1 MSRFFVGRPIVAMV
15 IAILMVI
22 VGAVALVGLPVAQY
36 PNIVPPQIQV
46 RTIYTGADAVT
57 VEQSVA
63 TPIEQQMSGVE
74 KLLYMQSTNANDGSL
89 VLQVTFDIDS
99 NIAIDQV
106 NTQNKVA
113 QAQPSLPA
121 DVASY
126 GLTFQQSTGL
136 PLLGISLY
144 SPKGSFDT
152 LFIGNYATINLTD
165 ALYRVPG
172 VGQVLN
178 WGTSDYAMRVWVKP
192 DKLAKL
198 GLTVPDLAAAIQA
211 QNNVNP
217 SGRLGAEPAPRGQQF
232 TYTVRAQGRLLTAEE
247 FGNIAVRLNP
257 DGSTVRLS
265 DVARI
270 ELGALT
276 YNQLGRY
283 NGKPALVFGVFQTP
297 GSNAIAVANGVRA
310 TMAELKKRFPADL
323 DYAISL
329 DTTAPVT
336 EGIREILVTLLETV
350 LLVALVVFLFLQSW
364 RATLI
369 PLLAVPV
376 SLIGT
381 FVLFPF
387 LGFSINTLSL
397 FGLVLAIGLVVDD
410 AIVVVEAVERHIEE
424 GLTPKDA
431 TLAAM
436 KEVTAPVVSVAVI
449 LAAVFIPLAF
459 TGGITGLLNR
469 QFALTI
475 AVSVLFSAF
484 NALTLSPALSA
495 LLLRPRQ
502 ERKGVLAG
510 FFGGFNR
517 WFGRANDGYVTA
529 SAFLARKAVV
539 GIAIL
544 AGFTV
549 LTVLA
554 GKKVPAGFIPEED
567 QGYFFLNVTL
577 PDAASLERTDAVC
590 RKIDAILAATPEV
603 QSYNTIAGFSI
614 LSYSS
619 ATYSGFYFVSLK
631 NWSERPGA
639 KHTVDAVIARI
650 NGQLAGQVNEAIAFG
665 FPPPAIP
672 GLGASGGFSMW
683 IQDRSG
689 ADVPFLAKNL
699 NAFIAAARKRP
710 EVGSINTVWRASVP
724 QIYAD
729 VDRDKVL
736 KQGISLSSV
745 YQTMQA
751 FMGGGYINQFNR
763 FGRQWRVYLQA
774 EGDQRQSTN
783 DIAGYYVRNANGQM
797 VPLSAFVST
806 KRVYG
811 PEFTNRFNLFR
822 GAHLIGGPA
831 PGYSSDQV
839 QRALEQV
846 ANQVLPREMGFEW
859 ADLSFQQQKAAG
871 TGTQTFVLSLMFV
884 FLILAALYESW
895 SLPFSVLLSLPIAV
909 FGAFAGLLLRK
920 YDLNVYS
927 QIGLVML
934 VGLSAKNAIL
944 IVEFA
949 KGELE
954 KGRPLMDAALEGAR
968 LRFRP
973 VLMTSFAFI
982 FGLLPL
988 WIASGAGAVSR
999 RILGTAVITGMLA
1012 ATAIAI
1018 FVIPMLFVLVE
1029 RLSHRRKT
1037 QVEGRPLYPVASD
1050 GGHVDAVS
1058 DGGAQVGLK

>member
-22 VGAVALVGLPVAQY
+22 VGTVATLGLPVAQY

-46 RTIYTGADAVT
+46 RTSYTGADAVT

-74 KLLYMQSTNANDGSL
+74 NMLYMQSTNANDGTL
-89 VLQVTFDIDS
+89 LLQVTFDIDS
-99 NIAIDQV
+99 NIDIDQV

-113 QAQPSLPA
+113 QAQSFLPA
-121 DVASY
+121 DVTNY
-126 GLTFQQSTGL
+126 GLTYQQSTGL

-144 SPKGSFDT
+144 SPNQSYDP
-152 LFIGNYATINLTD
+152 LFISNYATINLTD
-165 ALYRVPG
+165 ALYRVRA
-172 VGQVLN
+172 VGQVTQF
-178 WGTSDYAMRVWVKP
+178 GASDYSMRIWVRP

-198 GLTVPDLAAAIQA
+198 RLTVPDLATAIQA

-217 SGRLGAEPAPRGQQF
+217 SGRLGADPIPPGQQF
-232 TYTVRAQGRLLTAEE
+232 TYTVRAQGRLLKAEE
-247 FGNIAVRLNP
+247 FGNIVVRLNP
-257 DGSTVRLS
+257 DGSTVRLN

-276 YNQLGRY
+276 YNQIGRFD
-283 NGKPALVFGVFQTP
+283 GKPAVVFGIYQTP
-297 GSNAIAVANGVRA
+297 GSNALAVANGVKAR
-310 TMAELKKRFPADL
+310 MAELKKRFPPDL
-323 DYAISL
+323 DYDISL

-336 EGIREILVTLLETV
+336 EGIREILITLLETT

-369 PLLAVPV
+369 PLIAVPV

-381 FVLFPF
+381 FAVFPM
-387 LGFSINTLSL
+387 LGFSVNTLSL

-424 GLTPKDA
+424 GLPPKEA

-449 LAAVFIPLAF
+449 LAAVFIPMAF
-459 TGGITGLLNR
+459 QTGITGLLNK

-475 AVSVLFSAF
+475 AVSVLISAF

-495 LLLRPRQ
+495 MLLRPRQ
-502 ERKGVLAG
+502 EAKGPLAR
-510 FFGGFNR
+510 FFAGFNR
-517 WFGRANDGYVTA
+517 LFARATNGYVKG
-529 SAFLARKAVV
+529 SHFLVRKAVV
-539 GIAIL
+539 GISIL
-544 AGFTV
+544 VGFSALAV
-549 LTVLA
+549 LTA
-554 GKKVPAGFIPEED
+554 RKVPGGFIPDED
-567 QGYFFLNVTL
+567 QGYFFMNVQL
-577 PDAASLERTDAVC
+577 PDASSMERTNEVC
-590 RKIDAILAATPEV
+590 RKIDKILAATPEV
-603 QSYNTIAGFSI
+603 ASYNTIVGFSL
-614 LSYSS
+614 LSYSA

-631 NWSERPGA
+631 KWSQRRGE
-639 KHTVDAVIARI
+639 KHTVEAVVGRL
-650 NGQLAGQVNEAIAFG
+650 NQELAGKINEAIAFG

-672 GLGASGGFSMW
+672 GLGTSGGFSMW
-683 IQDRSG
+683 LQDRSG
-689 ADVPFLAKNL
+689 ADVQFLAKNL
-699 NAFIAAARKRP
+699 DAFMAAAKKRP
-710 EVGSINTVWRASVP
+710 EVGSINTVFRASVP
-724 QIYAD
+724 QVYAD

-751 FMGGGYINQFNR
+751 FMGGSFVNLFNR

-774 EGDQRQSTN
+774 EGDQRQKIG
-783 DIAGYYVRNANGQM
+783 DISGYYVRNGAGQM
-797 VPLSAFVST
+797 VPLSAFIST
-806 KRVYG
+806 NRIFG

-822 GAHLIGGPA
+822 AVQLIGNPA
-831 PGYSSDQV
+831 PGYSSAQV
-839 QRALEQV
+839 MAALEQV
-846 ANQVLPREMGFEW
+846 ANEVLPREMSFEW
-859 ADLSFQQQKAAG
+859 ADLSYQQQKAAG
-871 TGTQTFVLSLMFV
+871 AGAQTFLLSLVCV

-909 FGAFAGLLLRK
+909 FGGLAGLLLRK
-920 YDLNVYS
+920 YELDVYS

-954 KGRPLMDAALEGAR
+954 KGRPLLEAALEGAR

-988 WIASGAGAVSR
+988 WVADGAGAVSR

-1018 FVIPMLFVLVE
+1018 FIIPMLFVLVE
-1029 RLSHRRKT
+1029 RLRGARKPHGESMPHAAP
-1037 QVEGRPLYPVASD
+1037 QNAG
-1050 GGHVDAVS
+1050 
-1058 DGGAQVGLK
+1058 DGGAVPAAAHTPE

>member
-1 MSRFFVGRPIVAMV
+1 VSRFFVGRPIVAMV

-22 VGAVALVGLPVAQY
+22 VGAVAMVGLPVAQY

-46 RTIYTGADAVT
+46 RTNYTGADAVT

-63 TPIEQQMSGVE
+63 TPIEQQMSSVE
-74 KLLYMQSTNANDGSL
+74 KMLYVQSTNANDGTL
-89 VLQVTFDIDS
+89 LLQVTFDIDS
-99 NIAIDQV
+99 NIDIDQV

-113 QAQPSLPA
+113 QAQPFLPA
-121 DVASY
+121 DVTNY

-144 SPKGSFDT
+144 SPKGSFNT
-152 LFIGNYATINLTD
+152 LFLGNYATINMTD

-178 WGTSDYAMRVWVKP
+178 WGTSDYAMRIWVNP

-198 GLTVPDLAAAIQA
+198 GLTVGDLSNAIQA

-217 SGRLGAEPAPRGQQF
+217 SGRLGADPAPRGQQF
-232 TYTVRAQGRLLTAEE
+232 TYTVRAQGRLLKPEE
-247 FGNIAVRLNP
+247 FGSIVVRLNP
-257 DGSTVRLS
+257 DGSTVRLG

-276 YNQLGRY
+276 YNQIGRY
-283 NGKPALVFGVFQTP
+283 NGKPSLVFGVFQTP
-297 GSNAIAVANGVRA
+297 GSNALAVASGVRA
-310 TMAELKKRFPADL
+310 RMEELKKRFPPDL

-336 EGIREILVTLLETV
+336 EGIREILITLLETT

-369 PLLAVPV
+369 PLIAVPV
-376 SLIGT
+376 SLVGT
-381 FVLFPF
+381 FALFPM
-387 LGFSINTLSL
+387 LGFSINSLSL

-410 AIVVVEAVERHIEE
+410 AIVVVEAVERHIED
-424 GLTPKDA
+424 GLSPRDA

-459 TGGITGLLNR
+459 TGGITGLLNK

-475 AVSVLFSAF
+475 AVSVLISAF

-495 LLLRPRQ
+495 MLLRPRQ
-502 ERKGVLAG
+502 EAKGLLAR
-510 FFGGFNR
+510 FFAGFNR
-517 WFGRANDGYVTA
+517 WFGRANSGYVKA
-529 SAFLARKAVV
+529 SRFLARKAVV
-539 GIAIL
+539 GLAIL
-544 AGFTV
+544 VGFTA
-549 LTVLA
+549 LAGLA
-554 GKKVPAGFIPEED
+554 GKRVASGFIPSED
-567 QGYFFLNVTL
+567 QGYFFLNVQL
-577 PDAASLERTDAVC
+577 PDASSLERTDSVC

-603 QSYNTIAGFSI
+603 QSYNTIAGFSL

-619 ATYSGFYFVSLK
+619 ATYSAFYFVSLK
-631 NWSERPGA
+631 KWSERSGA
-639 KHTVDAVIARI
+639 EHTDEAVINRLNRELFGRI
-650 NGQLAGQVNEAIAFG
+650 NEAFVFG

-672 GLGASGGFSMW
+672 GLGNSGGFSMW

-689 ADVPFLAKNL
+689 ADVPFLQKNL
-699 NAFIAAARKRP
+699 EAFIAAVKKRP
-710 EVGSINTVWRASVP
+710 EVGSINTIWRASVP
-724 QIYAD
+724 QIFAE

-751 FMGGGYINQFNR
+751 FMGGAYINQFNR
-763 FGRQWRVYLQA
+763 FGRQWRVFLQA
-774 EGDQRQSTN
+774 EAAQRENIN
-783 DIAGYYVRNANGQM
+783 DISRYYVRNGKGDM
-797 VPLSAFVST
+797 VPLSAFVDA

-822 GAHLIGGPA
+822 AAQVIGNPA

-839 QRALEQV
+839 LRALEEV
-846 ANQVLPREMGFEW
+846 ANGTLPREMGFEW
-859 ADLSFQQQKAAG
+859 ADLSYQQQKAAG
-871 TGTQTFVLSLMFV
+871 TGTVTFILSLVCV

-895 SLPFSVLLSLPIAV
+895 SLPFSVLASLPIAV
-909 FGAFAGLLLRK
+909 FGALAGLLLRK
-920 YDLNVYS
+920 YELDVYS

-954 KGRPLMDAALEGAR
+954 KGRSVLDAALEGAK

-999 RILGTAVITGMLA
+999 RILGTAVISGMVA
-1012 ATAIAI
+1012 ATGIAI
-1018 FVIPMLFVLVE
+1018 FIIPMLFVLVE
-1029 RLSHRRKT
+1029 RAIEARKPHG
-1037 QVEGRPLYPVASD
+1037 EGVVDGATPISANGAPEPAPVHARE
-1050 GGHVDAVS
+1050 G
-1058 DGGAQVGLK
+1058 

>member
-15 IAILMVI
+15 IAILMAI
-22 VGAVALVGLPVAQY
+22 VGAVAMVGLPIAQY

-46 RTIYTGADAVT
+46 RANYTGADAVT

-63 TPIEQQMSGVE
+63 TPIEQQMSSVE
-74 KLLYMQSTNANDGSL
+74 KMLYVQSTNANDGTL
-89 VLQVTFDIDS
+89 LLQVTFDVDS
-99 NIAIDQV
+99 NIDIDQV

-113 QAQPSLPA
+113 QAQPLLPA
-121 DVASY
+121 DVSNY

-165 ALYRVPG
+165 ALYRIPG
-172 VGQVLN
+172 VGQVIN
-178 WGTSDYAMRVWVKP
+178 WGTSDYAMRIWVKP

-198 GLTVPDLAAAIQA
+198 GLTVGDLSNAIQA

-217 SGRLGAEPAPRGQQF
+217 SGRLGADPAPHGQQF
-232 TYTVRAQGRLLTAEE
+232 TYTVRAQGRLLKAEE
-247 FGNIAVRLNP
+247 FGKIVVRLNP
-257 DGSTVRLS
+257 DGSTVRLG

-276 YNQLGRY
+276 YNQIGRY
-283 NGKPALVFGVFQTP
+283 NGKPSLVFGVFQTP
-297 GSNAIAVANGVRA
+297 GSNAIAVANGVKA
-310 TMAELKKRFPADL
+310 KMEELKKRFPADL

-336 EGIREILVTLLETV
+336 EGIREILITLLETT

-369 PLLAVPV
+369 PLIAVPV
-376 SLIGT
+376 SLVGT
-381 FVLFPF
+381 FALFPM
-387 LGFSINTLSL
+387 LGFSINSLSL

-410 AIVVVEAVERHIEE
+410 AIVVVEAVERHIED
-424 GLTPKDA
+424 GLSPRDA

-459 TGGITGLLNR
+459 TGGITGLLNK

-475 AVSVLFSAF
+475 AVSVLISAF

-495 LLLRPRQ
+495 MLLRPRQ
-502 ERKGVLAG
+502 EAKGVLAR
-510 FFGGFNR
+510 FFAGFNR
-517 WFGRANDGYVTA
+517 WFGRANSGYVKA
-529 SAFLARKAVV
+529 SRFLARKAVL
-539 GIAIL
+539 GLAIL
-544 AGFTV
+544 VGFTA
-549 LTVLA
+549 LAGLA
-554 GKKVPAGFIPEED
+554 GKKVAGGFIPSED
-567 QGYFFLNVTL
+567 QGYFFLNVQL

-603 QSYNTIAGFSI
+603 QSYNTIAGFSL
-614 LSYSS
+614 LSFSS
-619 ATYSGFYFVSLK
+619 ATYGAFYFVSLK
-631 NWSERPGA
+631 KWSERPGA
-639 KHTVDAVIARI
+639 EHTDEAVINRLNQQLFGRI
-650 NGQLAGQVNEAIAFG
+650 NEAFAFG

-672 GLGASGGFSMW
+672 GLGNAGGFSMW

-689 ADVPFLAKNL
+689 ADVPFLQKNL
-699 NAFIAAARKRP
+699 EAFMAAAKKRP
-710 EVGSINTVWRASVP
+710 EVGSINTIWRASVP
-724 QIYAD
+724 QVYAD

-751 FMGGGYINQFNR
+751 FMGGAYINQFNR
-763 FGRQWRVYLQA
+763 FGRQWRVFLQA
-774 EGDQRQSTN
+774 EADQRETPN
-783 DIAGYYVRNANGQM
+783 DISGYYVRNGKGDM
-797 VPLSAFVST
+797 VPLSAFVDT

-822 GAHLIGGPA
+822 AAQVIGNPA

-839 QRALEQV
+839 MRALEQV
-846 ANQVLPREMGFEW
+846 ANEALPREMGFEW
-859 ADLSFQQQKAAG
+859 ADLSYQQQKAAG
-871 TGTQTFVLSLMFV
+871 TGTVTFLLSLVCV

-895 SLPFSVLLSLPIAV
+895 SLPFSVLASLPIAV
-909 FGAFAGLLLRK
+909 FGALVGLLLRK
-920 YDLNVYS
+920 YELDVYS

-954 KGRPLMDAALEGAR
+954 KGRSVLDAALEGAK

-999 RILGTAVITGMLA
+999 RILGTAVISGMVA
-1012 ATAIAI
+1012 ATGIAI
-1018 FVIPMLFVLVE
+1018 FIIPMLFVLVE
-1029 RLSHRRKT
+1029 RAIEARKPHGEDVLHVAPPLSANGGPEPAAARAH
-1037 QVEGRPLYPVASD
+1037 EG
-1050 GGHVDAVS
+1050 
-1058 DGGAQVGLK
+1058 